1 MTEKEKK
8 FYSYDSQ
15 GPTDFDEIGFHSDT
29 IEDILKLI
37 DICQKSNEEGLPIT
51 SEKLD
56 ELKHYTLKLQ
66 RYVNPFKYHSIIWWL

>member
-15 GPTDFDEIGFHSDT
+15 GPTDINVVGLHLDT

-37 DICQKSNEEGLPIT
+37 DICHNSNEEGLPIT

-56 ELKHYTLKLQ
+56 ELKHYTEKLQ
-66 RYVNPFKYHSIIWWL
+66 RYVEQGLYQKVERN